1 MTTFKT
7 NWNKIENVFELG
19 NKSNNH
25 DGVFVELGEN
35 DKKFLKKALE
45 TSKRVNDLEYDFDKI
60 NSQYYLERNEATH
73 MFISVAVP
81 DIENYNSDYIDVNSV
96 PDNDT
101 EITWWDFIAC
111 LAKEDKDGNMLIW
124 HEDDEVGS
132 IWYQLSYTKR
142 QVYTVLNR
150 CKELA
155 EADRLFNDF
164 EDNDYFDY
172 DDNFSKDVDLIIDGK
187 KIPKVEKI
195 EVKEDPFKI
204 DIVITDKFIGT
215 LKNAIKFY
223 EIAEIN
229 EKSIR
234 DIIIGIVERTITNHF
249 TSGVLMGLWVK
260 RESISGDSK
269 ESIELY
275 LKEVLELR
283 ETKSLPD
290 IKSILVPAYNKK
302 KESSQKELYGKP
314 FVRISPYT
322 PCIHFNEQL
331 KDIVRKNNKKYINI
345 TVKHRDSAT
354 NNASIEFR
362 FEDEKNGDFS
372 FELNEEVMSKSVLT
386 RGFGGVK
393 VSKMFINEG
402 FSFGRYGIY
411 FNGEGYESFTIHSND
426 GGIN

>member
-1 MTTFKT
+1 MTYKT
-7 NWNKIENVFELG
+7 NWTKIENVFKVG
-19 NKSNNH
+19 NKPNNH
-25 DGVFVELGEN
+25 DGVFVALGEN
-35 DKKFLKKALE
+35 DKKLLKKALD

-60 NSQYYLERNEATH
+60 DPQYYLERNEATH
-73 MFISVAVP
+73 MFISVVVP
-81 DIENYNSDYIDVNSV
+81 DIDNYNSDYINVDAV
-96 PDNDT
+96 PFNDT
-101 EITWWDFIAC
+101 EITWWDFMAC
-111 LAKEDKDGNMLIW
+111 LAKVDKDGNMLIW
-124 HEDDEVGS
+124 SDDDGGVGY
-132 IWYQLSYTKR
+132 IWYQQSYTKK
-142 QVYTVLNR
+142 QAYGVSVY
-150 CKELA
+150 CEELTKK
-155 EADRLFNDF
+155 DKLFNDF
-164 EDNDYFDY
+164 AEDNHYDY
-172 DDNFSKDVDLIIDGK
+172 DKNFSDNVDLIMEGKEIDTE
-187 KIPKVEKI
+187 EKN
-195 EVKEDPFKI
+195 EEDLFKI

-290 IKSILVPAYNKK
+290 IKSVLVPAYNKK
-302 KESSQKELYGKP
+302 KETSQKELYGKP

-354 NNASIEFR
+354 NNGSIEFR

-372 FELNEEVMSKSVLT
+372 FELNEEVISKPVLT